1 MPSTAGRCRGG
12 STRVVHLR
20 RTTAKILG
28 ALFLLAGLAGW
39 PAHAEE
45 PTAARALYNTFSDEE
60 EMTMGRQAAEETEKH
75 LTMLDATLLSTYLD
89 GLGQKVARTSR
100 RPGLH
105 YSSGR

>member
-1 MPSTAGRCRGG
+1 
-12 STRVVHLR
+12 
-20 RTTAKILG
+20 
-28 ALFLLAGLAGW
+28 
-39 PAHAEE
+39 
-45 PTAARALYNTFSDEE
+45 
-60 EMTMGRQAAEETEKH
+60 MGRQAAEETEKH